1 MLKLLLCMKYL
12 MRRKI
17 VLLSIIA
24 VALSCG
30 LLISVSSLFKGFI
43 GAVESSVSDNLGDVI
58 IGSPYGFRSISK
70 LDVLIPRLEKIEGVE
85 CAAPLL
91 VGSGLVLKGKGD
103 VKRVSIWGIDLDKH
117 IKVTSLKESLLMQ
130 KNTPSTSFN
139 TTANDKSLYGFV
151 GIGVSC
157 SLDPKTDEYDIDKA
171 SKVIGSKIVVMT
183 GSLQQNNNSNKKP
196 VLERKSLV
204 VRVGDVVFSGVYRFD
219 NSTIYLPIDLLS
231 KTICPY
237 ADDVGPIARAVL
249 IKLSEGSDVNTT
261 VEEIRSVW
269 EDFELNTLG
278 WPNVANDMDPK
289 TSIEYQRRLI
299 DEYRKQMKMLMIVF
313 GVISVG
319 VIFLISCIFYMMILT
334 RQKDIAIIK
343 SFGGGGPTIITIF
356 LSFGLVVG
364 ILGSVLGVLFGS
376 LFIKNIN
383 SIEHFI
389 NIVSGVK
396 IWKSSV
402 YMFDKIPS
410 TLDASSVIWIS
421 IASIAAA
428 VIGSIIPAIVASKIN
443 PVRILRYE

>member
-1 MLKLLLCMKYL
+1 M
-12 MRRKI
+12 
-17 VLLSIIA
+17 
-24 VALSCG
+24 
-30 LLISVSSLFKGFI
+30 
-43 GAVESSVSDNLGDVI
+43 
-58 IGSPYGFRSISK
+58 
-70 LDVLIPRLEKIEGVE
+70 
-85 CAAPLL
+85 
-91 VGSGLVLKGKGD
+91 
-103 VKRVSIWGIDLDKH
+103 
-117 IKVTSLKESLLMQ
+117 
-130 KNTPSTSFN
+130 
-139 TTANDKSLYGFV
+139 
-151 GIGVSC
+151 
-157 SLDPKTDEYDIDKA
+157 
-171 SKVIGSKIVVMT
+171 
-183 GSLQQNNNSNKKP
+183 
-196 VLERKSLV
+196 
-204 VRVGDVVFSGVYRFD
+204 
-219 NSTIYLPIDLLS
+219 PIDLLS

-237 ADDVGPIARAVL
+237 ANNVGPIARAVL
-249 IKLSEGSDVNTT
+249 IKLSDASDVNTA

-278 WPNVANDMDPK
+278 WPNVARDMDPK

-343 SFGGGGPTIITIF
+343 SFGGGGVTIITIF
-356 LSFGLVVG
+356 LSFGLVIG
-364 ILGSVLGVLFGS
+364 ILGSALGVLFGS

-410 TLDASSVIWIS
+410 TLDVSSVIWIS

-428 VIGSIIPAIVASKIN
+428 IIGSIIPAIVASKIN
-443 PVRILRYE
+443 PVKILRYE